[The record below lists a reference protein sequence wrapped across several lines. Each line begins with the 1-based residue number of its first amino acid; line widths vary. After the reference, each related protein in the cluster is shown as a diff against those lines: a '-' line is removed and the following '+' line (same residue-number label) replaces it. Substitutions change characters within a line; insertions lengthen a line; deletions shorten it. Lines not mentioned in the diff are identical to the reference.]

1 MCAADVGVGWQ
12 EIGCW
17 WWWLVVHGREESNF
31 PHELAV
37 HVAAEEAREVWCD
50 VSMMMI
56 KGNWGG
62 HILSRRVNA
71 LSDATIQIPV
81 QYHQVI
87 STLQHA
93 QVNGQ
98 FAVTSYT
105 SPSRYV
111 HINVQRNWVKS
122 RWEAIWQI
130 LAKHFWNHLPP
141 RYLPPVPQL
150 LITNKEK

>member
-56 KGNWGG
+56 KGN
-62 HILSRRVNA
+62 
-71 LSDATIQIPV
+71 
-81 QYHQVI
+81 
-87 STLQHA
+87 
-93 QVNGQ
+93 
-98 FAVTSYT
+98 
-105 SPSRYV
+105 
-111 HINVQRNWVKS
+111 
-122 RWEAIWQI
+122 
-130 LAKHFWNHLPP
+130 
-141 RYLPPVPQL
+141 
-150 LITNKEK
+150 